1 MYMTILSG
9 KQADIRGEEN
19 PALAEFSTVQQ
30 AIFMEDFAIFFSP
43 LTFRSLMIY
52 IYIYVVPHR

>member
-1 MYMTILSG
+1 MTNLSG
-9 KQADIRGEEN
+9 NQSDIRGEDN

-43 LTFRSLMIY
+43 LRQIPLL
-52 IYIYVVPHR
+52 